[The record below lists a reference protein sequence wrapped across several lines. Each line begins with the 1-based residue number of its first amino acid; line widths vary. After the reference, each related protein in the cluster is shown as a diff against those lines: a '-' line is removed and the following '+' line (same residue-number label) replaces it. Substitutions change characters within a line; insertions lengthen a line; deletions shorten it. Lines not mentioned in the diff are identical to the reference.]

1 MNRFKINIFSAF
13 GIPSVHIYG
22 TFSIIVVSSDMGMYI
37 HCRMCLK
44 VKNRVYRVYQ
54 NDWSGLEVDYIY
66 KYGEETY
73 KY

>member
-1 MNRFKINIFSAF
+1 MSADRARLCEMMAELQKRTQLSSKRWKSHTDTA
-13 GIPSVHIYG
+13 IASVAVG
-22 TFSIIVVSSDMGMYI
+22 FAGDG
-37 HCRMCLK
+37 L
-44 VKNRVYRVYQ
+44 YRVYQ